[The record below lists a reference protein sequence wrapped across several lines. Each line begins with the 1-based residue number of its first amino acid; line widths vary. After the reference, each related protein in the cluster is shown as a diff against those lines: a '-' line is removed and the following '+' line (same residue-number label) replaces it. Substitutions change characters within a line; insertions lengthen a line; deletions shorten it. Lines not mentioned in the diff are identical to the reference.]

1 MEIPKIVIT
10 RRYKEIKPEN
20 ALHPKDR
27 MNKKGF
33 DIEVSTRST
42 YEAYNITDANIKFAV
57 ITGALI
63 GVGNLAF
70 PIIKAWL
77 GF

>member
-1 MEIPKIVIT
+1 MEIPKVVIT
-10 RRYKEIKPEN
+10 RRPTTIRRED
-20 ALHPKDR
+20 ALNPKDR

-42 YEAYNITDANIKFAV
+42 YEAYNITDANIRFALV
-57 ITGALI
+57 AGSLI
-63 GVGNLAF
+63 A
-70 PIIKAWL
+70 IAIKSGLL

>member
-10 RRYKEIKPEN
+10 RRSREIKPER
-20 ALHPKDR
+20 ALNPYDR
-27 MNKKGF
+27 MNKKGY

-42 YEAYNITDANIKFAV
+42 YECYNITDANIKFALV
-57 ITGALI
+57 TGALI
-63 GVGNLAF
+63 ALA
-70 PIIKAWL
+70 IKGGLL

>member
-10 RRYKEIKPEN
+10 RRSTAIKPEE
-20 ALHPKDR
+20 ALHPQSR

-33 DIEVSTRST
+33 DIEVSTRSN
-42 YEAYNITDANIKFAV
+42 YECYNITDANIRFAMV
-57 ITGALI
+57 TGSLIAL
-63 GVGNLAF
+63 A
-70 PIIKAWL
+70 IKGGLL

>member
-1 MEIPKIVIT
+1 MEIPRIVIT
-10 RRYKEIKPEN
+10 RRPTTIRCEN
-20 ALHPKDR
+20 ALNPNDR

-42 YEAYNITDANIKFAV
+42 YEAYNITDANIRFALV
-57 ITGALI
+57 TGALI
-63 GVGNLAF
+63 ALA
-70 PIIKAWL
+70 IKSGLL